1 MLLKFG
7 ENIDILRQNS
17 IAVGLNGVHHPE
29 GDIMSTLREKAIEG
43 LAAGDA
49 FVVHRTFTEADVET
63 FARISKDYNPI
74 HCDDRFA
81 EAKGFKGCICH
92 GLLVASMLTEIGGQL
107 GWLASG
113 MNFRFK
119 KPIYFKETISCR
131 LTITDID
138 DRGRAEAKAVYTNQD
153 GDVVI
158 EASLTGIVPGVS
170 ERRILQLMVQEGDP
184 SNRLTLESPD
194 KEG

>member
-1 MLLKFG
+1 
-7 ENIDILRQNS
+7 
-17 IAVGLNGVHHPE
+17 
-29 GDIMSTLREKAIEG
+29 MSTLRKKAIEG
-43 LAAGDA
+43 LAAGDT
-49 FVVHRTFTEADVET
+49 FVVHRTFTEAEVQQ
-63 FARISKDYNPI
+63 FSIISKDYNPI
-74 HCDDRFA
+74 HFDERFA
-81 EAKGFKGCICH
+81 GVKGFDGCICH

-138 DRGRAEAKAVYTNQD
+138 DRGRAGADAVYTNQE

-158 EASLTGIVPGVS
+158 EASLTGIVPGAS
-170 ERRILQLMVQEGDP
+170 ERRILQLMAQEGDP
-184 SNRLTLESPD
+184 TNRLTSENLD
-194 KEG
+194 KSG